1 MNNCIIINGQT
12 IELTEEQVK
21 DLSAALGTVQV
32 KLSEIMP
39 GNTFK
44 IGSREFVVLDQTG
57 DTAFVI
63 LRDLLPDTVQFG
75 ENNNYLDSNVDKM
88 CNEFAQELAGEIG
101 LENIVL
107 HEVDL
112 TSDDGLKDYGVIN
125 RRVSSIT
132 AEMYR
137 KFVETLDKFKPN
149 AWWWLTTAHST
160 ATHENDQWVKC
171 VSPSGYF
178 NNCGYNGDHGGVR
191 PFCILKSNIFVS
203 K

>member
-1 MNNCIIINGQT
+1 MNNYIVINNQR
-12 IELTEEQVK
+12 IDLTDEQVK
-21 DLSAALGTVQV
+21 EITAALSIERV

-44 IGSREFVVLDQTG
+44 IGDYEFVVLDQTG
-57 DTAFVI
+57 DTAMVI
-63 LRDLLPDTVQFG
+63 LRDLLPDTVRFG
-75 ENNNYLDSNVDKM
+75 ENNNYLDSNVDEM

-112 TSDDGLKDYGVIN
+112 TSDDGLKDYGVIH

-137 KFVETLDKFKPN
+137 KFVETLDKFKPD
-149 AWWWLTTAHST
+149 AWWWLATPHST
-160 ATHENDQWVKC
+160 ATHENDSWVKC
-171 VSPSGYF
+171 VAPSGCIGNF
-178 NNCGYNGDHGGVR
+178 RCSGGNGVR